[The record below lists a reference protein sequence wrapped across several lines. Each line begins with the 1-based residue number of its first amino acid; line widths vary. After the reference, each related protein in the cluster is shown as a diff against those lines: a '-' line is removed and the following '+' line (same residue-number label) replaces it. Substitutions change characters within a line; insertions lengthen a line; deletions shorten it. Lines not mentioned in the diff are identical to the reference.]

1 MKKKIYIAGAGG
13 MLGEAFYRV
22 FKNDYDIKCTDK
34 DVNEDWLSLL
44 DFRDFKNYKE
54 DVKAFSPDYLFHL
67 GAYTDLEFC
76 ETNIDET
83 YLTNTTAVENA
94 VIIANELQIP
104 ILYISTAGI
113 FDGTKDFYDDWD
125 EPNPLGHYARSK
137 YMGERYVREN
147 AERSIICR
155 AGWMM
160 GGGPKKDKKFIN
172 KIIKQLASGNRD
184 LHIVNDKDGTPTFTV
199 DFAKNVKALFENEY
213 WGLYNLVC
221 NGETSRREVA
231 EELVSILGLKDEVTF
246 HEVTSDY
253 FKDTYFAPR
262 PPSERLINKKL
273 DLRDLNMMRDWK
285 VALNEYIRDYFG
297 DFVKE
302 NFAVREDVLLQE
314 KEDVLLKE
322 NV

>member
-22 FKNDYDIKCTDK
+22 FKDEYDIKCTDK

-44 DFRDFKNYKE
+44 DFRDFKNYKA
-54 DVKAFSPDYLFHL
+54 DVTAFKPDYLFHL

-147 AERSIICR
+147 AEKSIICR

-172 KIIKQLASGNRD
+172 KLIKQLASGKRD

-231 EELVSILGLKDEVTF
+231 EELVSILGLKEEVTF
-246 HEVTSDY
+246 HEVTSEY

-273 DLRDLNMMRDWK
+273 DLRNLNLMRDWK
-285 VALNEYIRDYFG
+285 VALNEYVTDYFG

-302 NFAVREDVLLQE
+302 NFPV
-314 KEDVLLKE
+314 KEEILIKE
-322 NV
+322 SA

>member
-22 FKNDYDIKCTDK
+22 FKEEYDIKCTDK

-44 DFRDFKNYKE
+44 DFRDFDNYKK
-54 DVKAFSPDYLFHL
+54 DVVDFKPDFLFHL
-67 GAYTDLEFC
+67 GAYTDLEYC
-76 ETNIDET
+76 EVNLDDT

-104 ILYISTAGI
+104 VLYISTAGI
-113 FDGTKDFYDDWD
+113 FDGKKDFYDDWD

-137 YMGERYVREN
+137 YMGERYVREH
-147 AERSIICR
+147 AERYIICR

-172 KIIKQLASGNRD
+172 KIIKQLATGTRD

-199 DFAKNVKALFENEY
+199 DFAKNVKLLFEKEY

-221 NGETSRREVA
+221 NGETSRKEVA
-231 EELVSILGLKDEVTF
+231 EELVRILGLQDEVTI

-273 DLRDLNMMRDWK
+273 DLRDMNKMRDWK
-285 VALNEYIRDYFG
+285 VALDEYVNDYFG
-297 DFVKE
+297 EFVKE
-302 NFAVREDVLLQE
+302 HFESSRCV
-314 KEDVLLKE
+314 
-322 NV
+322 